1 MKKLLPSPLLSVALF
16 LFWLLLNRSLGID
29 QLLLALL
36 LALAIPVMTAGLRPV
51 RVCIRKPLTVLRL
64 IGCVTLDSIISS
76 LSVLV
81 LLIQPSRR
89 KHSAGFIYVHLEM
102 RDPNALAMLALIVCL
117 TPGTAWIELSLDS
130 STLLLHA
137 MEVSDGTS
145 LAAAIKAR
153 YEVPLMEIFQ
163 S

>member
-1 MKKLLPSPLLSVALF
+1 
-16 LFWLLLNRSLGID
+16 
-29 QLLLALL
+29 
-36 LALAIPVMTAGLRPV
+36 
-51 RVCIRKPLTVLRL
+51 
-64 IGCVTLDSIISS
+64 
-76 LSVLV
+76 LV
-81 LLIQPSRR
+81 LLIKPSQR
-89 KHSAGFIYVHLEM
+89 KHPSGFIYVHLEM

-145 LAAAIKAR
+145 LAAAIKTR

>member
-16 LFWLLLNRSLGID
+16 VFWLLLNRSLSLD

-36 LALAIPVMTAGLRPV
+36 LALLIPVMTAGLRPV
-51 RVCIRKPLTVLRL
+51 RVCIKKPFTVLRL
-64 IGCVTLDSIISS
+64 LGCVAVDSLLSS

-81 LLIQPSRR
+81 LLIKPSQR
-89 KHSAGFIYVHLEM
+89 KHPSGFIYVHLEM

-145 LAAAIKAR
+145 LAAAIKTR